1 MLFLC
6 HKIESLWV
14 LYFFNGFG
22 FRTEHENLHIYLK
35 LSCRLTWFKW
45 KS

>member
-1 MLFLC
+1 MFFYVIKL
-6 HKIESLWV
+6 KV
-14 LYFFNGFG
+14 LGFYTFSTG